1 MKVHDIFEVAFFFV
15 VEGAVEAN
23 PISMYECLDH
33 FFVVIESLSAESDHD
48 IWEVLLELRFH
59 LHVETDRMHV
69 PPVLSLPVVCHSQKM
84 TLPVLEQ
91 FAPVL
96 AETGIG
102 IAATSALLEILLP
115 GGVSQTLSTVD
126 GSPGRY
132 YSDRKCQQQ
141 ASDEHFLCE
150 DESCPKEAETVDF
163 IGEVEEE
170 LAVRA

>member
-1 MKVHDIFEVAFFFV
+1 M
-15 VEGAVEAN
+15 EGAVEAN
-23 PISMYECLDH
+23 PISMFECLDD

-96 AETGIG
+96 APCLNCCL
-102 IAATSALLEILLP
+102 AFLFRLKPALFDADKPLFVL
-115 GGVSQTLSTVD
+115 
-126 GSPGRY
+126 
-132 YSDRKCQQQ
+132 
-141 ASDEHFLCE
+141 
-150 DESCPKEAETVDF
+150 
-163 IGEVEEE
+163 
-170 LAVRA
+170 